1 MRKKNSENG
10 VQLRQMSSARLCNTQ
25 TKLNKFSK
33 KNYIINWVILFI
45 YLTKIKYKNTQIMII
60 LLNFEVH
67 YKWLKIFLSYN

>member
-33 KNYIINWVILFI
+33 KNLHNKLSNII
-45 YLTKIKYKNTQIMII
+45 YLFNKKQI
-60 LLNFEVH
+60 
-67 YKWLKIFLSYN
+67 